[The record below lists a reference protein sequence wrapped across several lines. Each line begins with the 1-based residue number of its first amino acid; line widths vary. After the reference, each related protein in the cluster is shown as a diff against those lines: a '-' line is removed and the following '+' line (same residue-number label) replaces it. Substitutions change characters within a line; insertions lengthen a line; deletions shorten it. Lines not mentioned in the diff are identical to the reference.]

1 MAKKEM
7 IGRKPTTAPDQINFT
22 LKVTATNLPVDDDN
36 FKIKLSM
43 DFGSEF
49 TPDLVARDISPNF
62 NARKVRNILKFIS
75 QDVIRKVIE
84 FIYFKE
90 EYVENG
96 KPTKVMRDP
105 EIDRIYLER
114 SKYRTKQPLPSKPGL
129 KDEEKRIA
137 KVVDALIENDKRTIH
152 INEKSI
158 ANIRFEHLSPGVLS
172 VNVQKIVN
180 GDMPPPR

>member
-1 MAKKEM
+1 MVESK
-7 IGRKPTTAPDQINFT
+7 RTVPDQINFT
-22 LKVTATNLPVDDDN
+22 LKVTATNLAVEDDN

-49 TPDLVARDISPNF
+49 VPDLVARDISPNF
-62 NARKVRNILKFIS
+62 NAKKVRNILKFIS
-75 QDVIRKVIE
+75 KDVIRKVIE

-96 KPTKVMRDP
+96 KPAKVMRNP
-105 EIDRIYLER
+105 EIDRIYLDR
-114 SKYRTKQPLPSKPGL
+114 SKYRKTNKNLSTKPNL
-129 KDEEKRIA
+129 KEEEKRIA
-137 KVVDALIENDKRTIH
+137 EVVEGLINDEKRAIH

-158 ANIRFEHLSPGVLS
+158 ANIKFEHLSPGVLS
-172 VNVQKIVN
+172 VNVQKIIN

>member
-7 IGRKPTTAPDQINFT
+7 IESKRKTADQINFT
-22 LKVTATNLPVDDDN
+22 LKVTATNLPVQDDN

-49 TPDLVARDISPNF
+49 IPDLMARDISPNF
-62 NARKVRNILKFIS
+62 NARKVRNILNFIS

-90 EYVENG
+90 EYIENG
-96 KPTKVMRDP
+96 KPAKVMRDP

-114 SKYRTKQPLPSKPGL
+114 SKYRTKRPLSSKPGL
-129 KDEEKRIA
+129 KDEENRIA
-137 KVVDALIENDKRTIH
+137 KVVEALIENDRRTIH

-172 VNVQKIVN
+172 INVQKIVN

>member
-1 MAKKEM
+1 M
-7 IGRKPTTAPDQINFT
+7 IESRRTTPDQINFT
-22 LKVTATNLPVDDDN
+22 LKVTATNLPIDDDN

-43 DFGSEF
+43 DFGSQYM
-49 TPDLVARDISPNF
+49 PDLVARDISPNF
-62 NARKVRNILKFIS
+62 NAKKVRNILKFIS

-96 KPTKVMRDP
+96 RPTKVMRNS
-105 EIDRIYLER
+105 EIDKIYLDR
-114 SKYRTKQPLPSKPGL
+114 SKYRKTKKDLSTKPNL
-129 KDEEKRIA
+129 KEEEKRIA
-137 KVVDALIENDKRTIH
+137 EVVEALINDEKRVCH

-180 GDMPPPR
+180 GDMPPPK

>member
-1 MAKKEM
+1 MANEEM
-7 IGRKPTTAPDQINFT
+7 IESKRKTPDQINFT
-22 LKVTATNLPVDDDN
+22 LKVTATNLPIEDDN

-43 DFGSEF
+43 DFGSQYM
-49 TPDLVARDISPNF
+49 PDLVARDISPNF

-90 EYVENG
+90 EYVEDG
-96 KPTKVMRDP
+96 KPAKVKRDP
-105 EIDRIYLER
+105 QIDQIYLDR
-114 SKYRTKQPLPSKPGL
+114 SKYRQTNKNLSEKPGF
-129 KDEEKRIA
+129 KEEEKTIA
-137 KVVDALIENDKRTIH
+137 KAVEALINDDKRVIH

>member
-7 IGRKPTTAPDQINFT
+7 IERKRTAPDQINFT
-22 LKVTATNLPVDDDN
+22 LKVTATNLPIEDDN

-62 NARKVRNILKFIS
+62 NARKVRNILRFIS

-90 EYVENG
+90 EYVEG
-96 KPTKVMRDP
+96 DKPTKVMRNA
-105 EIDRIYLER
+105 EIDRIYLDR
-114 SKYRTKQPLPSKPGL
+114 SKYRKTNKNLSKKPNL
-129 KDEEKRIA
+129 KEEEKRIA
-137 KVVDALIENDKRTIH
+137 EVVEGFLNDEKRMIH